1 MNFYNS
7 HNATYYIQYTDG
19 KMYVSWEFLVHTLYR
34 GCRWEAWS
42 TLSNLI
48 LRCKNNA
55 HSWALC
61 ITSSWHVVE
70 QNGSPQSWQ
79 MAMAE
84 SADGNDNAFR
94 QPRHTTVS
102 SCKGPEAAARSD
114 NTNSIG
120 SKSRVATKYRPTVF
134 DTSTLIKTK
143 IELASA
149 YCYNWWYNL
158 IPPRRRNNCRY
169 S

>member
-1 MNFYNS
+1 
-7 HNATYYIQYTDG
+7 
-19 KMYVSWEFLVHTLYR
+19 
-34 GCRWEAWS
+34 
-42 TLSNLI
+42 
-48 LRCKNNA
+48 
-55 HSWALC
+55 
-61 ITSSWHVVE
+61 
-70 QNGSPQSWQ
+70 

-102 SCKGPEAAARSD
+102 SYKGPEAAARSD

-149 YCYNWWYNL
+149 YCYSLIVQWYFVTQ
-158 IPPRRRNNCRY
+158 NC
-169 S
+169 SDLL